1 MKYLVTFTKKCV
13 IETIKVNC
21 AVNTGLMMVLTAYLV
36 KTLLMQEL
44 MFLPGKTK
52 GSAAHCTGYTA
63 RLVSCRRAPP
73 SVHQQHLAISD
84 TLGGEAE
91 QTVSCCRIHLARKR
105 GEGEGFFPSLVSQRL
120 YRSPLTALGSPRKGC
135 AVVCRMSR
143 HEGELINR
151 STAPGLVAT
160 LPEQLAPLA
169 SFAKCLFESGGSVA
183 FFAACFQTCPD
194 IRAFPICSSG
204 VHISLVSI
212 NLRQNVEASLNL
224 LAMIRQHCGA

>member
-1 MKYLVTFTKKCV
+1 MYLVTFYHWGKNVWLKQRKWILQSTWDDDDDDGTHSLPGEDSWCWR
-13 IETIKVNC
+13 
-21 AVNTGLMMVLTAYLV
+21 
-36 KTLLMQEL
+36 L
-44 MFLPGKTK
+44 MFLRGKTK
-52 GSAAHCTGYTA
+52 GSSAHRTGSTA

-120 YRSPLTALGSPRKGC
+120 YRPPLTALGSPRRGC
-135 AVVCRMSR
+135 AAVCRMSR

-169 SFAKCLFESGGSVA
+169 SFAKCLFKSVGGVLRFS
-183 FFAACFQTCPD
+183 
-194 IRAFPICSSG
+194 R
-204 VHISLVSI
+204 LVSRLVPTYAHFQSAALVYTHRWCPLI
-212 NLRQNVEASLNL
+212 WGKTLKL
-224 LAMIRQHCGA
+224 L